1 MPKMTV
7 KGVDDVIKQLEAIGD
22 DVTPIFAEAVF
33 DGAGIVADE
42 IKARLEQNLN
52 SPRSVSRHGGKF
64 DRKTTEPTGDLLAS
78 FGVAP
83 IKRDEN
89 GNVNTKVGFHG
100 YDRKGVANQLK
111 ARAMESGTSK
121 LRKRPFVRP
130 ALNKCRKRVQVAMGD
145 RIKMRFK
152 QIQEKG

>member
-1 MPKMTV
+1 MTA
-7 KGVDDVIKQLEAIGD
+7 KGFDDVIRTLEAID
-22 DVTPIFAEAVF
+22 DQVIPVFKEAVF

-42 IKARLEQNLN
+42 VKARLEQNLN
-52 SPRSVSRHGGKF
+52 SPRSVSHRGGKF
-64 DRKTTEPTGDLLAS
+64 DRKTTEPTGDLLKS

-83 IKRDEN
+83 IRRDEN

-100 YDRKGVANQLK
+100 YDRKGVPNQVK

-121 LRKRPFVRP
+121 LKKRPFVRP
-130 ALNKCRKRVQVAMGD
+130 ALNKCRKRVHTAMGD
-145 RIKMRFK
+145 KIKMRLK